1 VIEVQMVKRMVRRA
15 LYLAPAIVLALG
27 IAGGWTWALSAAVGI
42 ALTIG
47 NLWLAARIIG
57 GIAENNPSLL
67 LVGAMTAFT
76 LGLAT
81 LTGIA
86 FVLKQI
92 DSIYFPVT
100 GIVLIASH
108 LVLVLWEGAKAYPL
122 DPRARAA
129 AASSARSEKV
139 LSSAAKTRS

>member
-1 VIEVQMVKRMVRRA
+1 MVKRMMRRA

-27 IAGGWTWALSAAVGI
+27 IAGGWTWALSAAIGI

-57 GIAENNPSLL
+57 GVAENNPNLL

-76 LGLAT
+76 LGLAI

-86 FVLKQI
+86 FALKQI
-92 DSIYFPVT
+92 DAVYFPVT
-100 GIVLIASH
+100 GLVLIGSH

-122 DPRARAA
+122 DPAARAA
-129 AASSARSEKV
+129 AASSATSNQV

>member
-1 VIEVQMVKRMVRRA
+1 MVKRMMRRA

-27 IAGGWTWALSAAVGI
+27 IAGGWTWALSAAVGV
-42 ALTIG
+42 ALTVG

-57 GIAENNPSLL
+57 GVAENNPSLL
-67 LVGAMTAFT
+67 LVGAMAAFT
-76 LGLAT
+76 LGLAI

-86 FVLKQI
+86 FALKQI

-100 GIVLIASH
+100 GFVLIGSH
-108 LVLVLWEGAKAYPL
+108 LVLVLLEAAKAYPV

-129 AASSARSEKV
+129 AAAGARSEQV